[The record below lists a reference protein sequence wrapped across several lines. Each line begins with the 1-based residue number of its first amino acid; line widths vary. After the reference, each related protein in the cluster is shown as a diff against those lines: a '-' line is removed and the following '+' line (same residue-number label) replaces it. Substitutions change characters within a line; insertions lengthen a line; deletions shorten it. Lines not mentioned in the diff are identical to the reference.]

1 MAKYK
6 IEYTRR
12 FIKQARLCMKI
23 GYDMSLLERAIELLE
38 NKGSLPPSYKSH
50 KLVGNFAGY
59 WECHLKPD
67 WLLVWKQDF
76 DKLILIM
83 TYTGTHADLF

>member
-12 FIKQARLCMKI
+12 FIKQARLCMKR

-67 WLLVWKQDF
+67 WLYHIF
-76 DKLILIM
+76 
-83 TYTGTHADLF
+83 Y

>member
-12 FIKQARLCMKI
+12 FIKQARLCMKR

-38 NKGSLPPSYKSH
+38 NKGVCLR
-50 KLVGNFAGY
+50 VTN
-59 WECHLKPD
+59 
-67 WLLVWKQDF
+67 
-76 DKLILIM
+76 LISW
-83 TYTGTHADLF
+83 

>member
-12 FIKQARLCMKI
+12 FIKQARLCMKR

-38 NKGSLPPSYKSH
+38 NKVVCLR
-50 KLVGNFAGY
+50 VTN
-59 WECHLKPD
+59 
-67 WLLVWKQDF
+67 
-76 DKLILIM
+76 LISW
-83 TYTGTHADLF
+83 

>member
-1 MAKYK
+1 
-6 IEYTRR
+6 
-12 FIKQARLCMKI
+12 MKR

-67 WLLVWKQDF
+67 WLYHIF
-76 DKLILIM
+76 
-83 TYTGTHADLF
+83 Y